1 MKIKYLK
8 LKNFV
13 NIYSGMKKKEIEI
26 DFTKSKNKIVVL
38 VGPNGSGKTSILSEL
53 HPFANS
59 GNMDV
64 RNDVNLIM
72 DGCDGYKEI
81 HIADGS
87 DEYIIKH
94 NYLFSGKSK
103 SVKSFISKNG
113 NELNANGNVRSFKEM
128 VLEHLGLDQDLL
140 KLMRLGSNVTS
151 LVNMKS
157 TSRKSF
163 ATKLFSD
170 IDVYGGFYKKV
181 AEEYRNI
188 RSMMKNLSGKIAK
201 YNVVDESEFEKQ
213 LSIVMRELSEYEKK
227 KDDISKETVIIETK
241 LKDIDIND
249 ELTVEERFDYIQNKI
264 NDAENLLDLVKDI
277 NMSKSEYELLK
288 EKEKSSISNKIT
300 ENRLRIEKCISEKD
314 IYFEQKDEYEEKLK
328 NAVTSTRLENLRTN
342 IRHYEQEIQVLEKE
356 LKNRT
361 NYDKYQLLRFK
372 EHVEK
377 TLSMF
382 KELNIYDEI
391 HLKKIIKALLNEQ
404 NVKEVIDSS
413 TSKMREE
420 YNKINAEIINIENLD
435 IDLEGYVI
443 PENTC
448 SKNCPFK
455 DFYYKIIG
463 RRNNLGKL
471 IEDRNK
477 INKELSSCEDLY
489 NLYNAVN
496 EIKRHIDDF
505 TCSVNLPLDYNSN
518 DILLNKL
525 NGVAIININLL
536 NLAIDDSESFERLS
550 VLKNDLFTCQNEFN
564 IIKDSV
570 IDTFD
575 LENKILNI
583 TDKINSKNKEIEAY
597 QNEIKTLESKLT
609 IIESEMIDILNALEF
624 KESFNDIQNEYND
637 LRLRRKEISEKKEL
651 MSTYSNI
658 ISNNKKNMRDII
670 SYMDTL
676 TTKKEQLSFN
686 LKDYKNILQEYD
698 ALNLLFEDI
707 DDIKDA
713 LDTSK
718 GIPLLY
724 LNVYLKNCP
733 IMMNTLLDTI
743 FDGRLQID
751 DFLIDENEFRI
762 PFRLDGVKVPDIVYA
777 SQGESSFI
785 SIVLSLSLIIQ
796 SMTEYDIICLDEL
809 DGPLDSRNRAEFIKV
824 LYTFIQQV
832 GCEQV
837 FLISH
842 NNMFDNEPVDLLMTA
857 DVDVENYKFGN
868 IIFKG

>member
-1 MKIKYLK
+1 MKINYLK

-26 DFTKSKNKIVVL
+26 DFNKSKNKIVVL

-81 HIADGS
+81 HITNGN

-113 NELNANGNVRSFKEM
+113 TELNANGNVRSFKEM

-201 YNVVDESEFEKQ
+201 YNVVDETEFEKQ
-213 LSIVMRELSEYEKK
+213 LSIIMRE
-227 KDDISKETVIIETK
+227 ISSCENRRDNINKEIAILETK
-241 LKDIDIND
+241 LKEINIED
-249 ELTVEERFDYIQNKI
+249 ELTVEERFRYIQSKL
-264 NDAENLLDLVKDI
+264 DEADSLLTLVRDI
-277 NMSKSEYELLK
+277 NITKSEYELMK
-288 EKEKSSISNKIT
+288 EKEKSSINTKIT
-300 ENRLRIEKCISEKD
+300 ENTLRIEKCISEKD
-314 IYFEQKDEYEEKLK
+314 IYFEQKEECEEKLK
-328 NAVTSTRLENLRTN
+328 NAITNTRLENLRTN
-342 IRHYEQEIQVLEKE
+342 ISQYEKDITYLEKE
-356 LKNRT
+356 LSGRT
-361 NYDKYQLLRFK
+361 RYDKYQLLRFK
-372 EHVEK
+372 EHIEK

-391 HLKKIIKALLNEQ
+391 HIKKIIKAILNEQ
-404 NVKEVIDSS
+404 NIKEVIDAS

-443 PENTC
+443 PDTTC
-448 SKNCPFK
+448 SKDCPFK
-455 DFYYKIIG
+455 EFYYKVIG

-477 INKELSSCEDLY
+477 ISKELSSCEDLY
-489 NLYNAVN
+489 NLHNALT
-496 EIKRHIDDF
+496 EIIKHIDEFKCD
-505 TCSVNLPLDYNSN
+505 VQLPLVYNSN

-525 NGVAIININLL
+525 NGVGIININLL
-536 NLAIDDSESFERLS
+536 NLSIDDSESFERLDN
-550 VLKNDLFTCQNEFN
+550 LKSDLELFKNEFN

-570 IDTFD
+570 IDTFE
-575 LENKILNI
+575 LENKILSI
-583 TDKINSKNKEIEAY
+583 TDKINSKNEEIEKCKQEIDNLNIELY
-597 QNEIKTLESKLT
+597 HIENETKE
-609 IIESEMIDILNALEF
+609 ILNALEF
-624 KESFNDIQNEYND
+624 KEGINDIRNEYSD
-637 LRLRRKEISEKKEL
+637 LRHRKEEIQQKKEL
-651 MSTYSNI
+651 MKEYSSSIEYNR
-658 ISNNKKNMRDII
+658 KNVNEII
-670 SYMDTL
+670 SYLDSL
-676 TTKKEQLSFN
+676 SSKKEHLSFSI
-686 LKDYKNILQEYD
+686 KDYKNIVNEFN

-751 DFLIDENEFRI
+751 DFLIDESEFRI

-832 GCEQV
+832 GCEQI

-857 DVDVENYKFGN
+857 DIDIENYKFGN
-868 IIFKG
+868 VIFKG